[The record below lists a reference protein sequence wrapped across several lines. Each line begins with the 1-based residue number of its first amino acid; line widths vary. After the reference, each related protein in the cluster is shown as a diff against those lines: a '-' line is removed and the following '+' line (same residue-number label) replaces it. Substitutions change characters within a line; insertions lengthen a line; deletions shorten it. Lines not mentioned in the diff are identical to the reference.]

1 MDMRIRF
8 GEDVGKWADG
18 IAAGIIPLRLFKL
31 VSCVSDSIM
40 PLRDGPL

>member
-18 IAAGIIPLRLFKL
+18 IAAGIIPLRLSKL